1 MTGLTRRKKSLMLTK
16 IAQSVY
22 SAYLAELR
30 QGSAGNP
37 RRRTRLRRA
46 RRFLLKLG
54 DPDIIAPLDG
64 FGFQTP
70 FSSNILLSHF
80 ELPFYDCVLP
90 RLARAVRAA
99 RGGLVMLDIGAN
111 IGAATYLVSRET
123 SGRFLCVEANPR
135 FQASLTHNLAQIPRS
150 RARFVALTDEKRR
163 IAVKH
168 NYAEGNSNIE
178 PSPQGG
184 EWLEFTTLD
193 ELLGE
198 EADFR
203 APHLVKID
211 TEGFELR
218 ILRGATRL
226 LDSVQPVLFCEFFPA
241 FIRREGGDPDA
252 LFTLLRQHG
261 YDRFIFYDGAGN
273 LLTSAEGGQT
283 EQLQS
288 LRRYCDLRHSF
299 FDVAAFPAAAAALS
313 RSFEASE
320 RDFFEKSLHPDSPIP
335 PPHE

>member
-1 MTGLTRRKKSLMLTK
+1 MFAK

-22 SAYLAELR
+22 RAYLAELR
-30 QGSAGNP
+30 QGGSGNP

-46 RRFLLKLG
+46 RRFLLRLG
-54 DPDIIAPLDG
+54 DPDVTAWLDG
-64 FGFQTP
+64 FAFQTP
-70 FSSNILLSHF
+70 FSSNIILSHF
-80 ELPFYDCVLP
+80 ELPFYDSVLP
-90 RLARAVRAA
+90 RLARVVRAA

-135 FQASLTHNLAQIPRS
+135 FQASLTHNLAQIPQS

-163 IAVKH
+163 TAVKH

-178 PSPQGG
+178 PCAQGG
-184 EWLEFTTLD
+184 EWLEFVTLD
-193 ELLGE
+193 QLLDGE
-198 EADFR
+198 PDYR

-226 LDSVQPVLFCEFFPA
+226 LAAHRPVLFFEFFPA

-252 LFTLLRQHG
+252 LFTLLQEHG
-261 YDRFIFYDGAGN
+261 YARFDFYDGAGN
-273 LLTSAEGGQT
+273 PLTQADGGQK
-283 EQLQS
+283 ELLRS
-288 LRRYCDLRHSF
+288 LRLYCDLRRSF
-299 FDVAAFPAAAAALS
+299 FDVVAFPAADAALS

-320 RDFFEKSLHPDSPIP
+320 LDFFDKSLHPDSPIH